1 MDCVMGVPILPK
13 LPEFPGG
20 RDGYRLAIDLRSKL
34 SLVTAEYRPR
44 EGDANLSDSVREQA
58 GFEPCPFESARSY
71 SSIGF
76 SSRTCPNSRRRR
88 YDSGSA
94 GRVHSTAN
102 GRTRRSPTV
111 VPVL

>member
-1 MDCVMGVPILPK
+1 MGVPILPK

-71 SSIGF
+71 
-76 SSRTCPNSRRRR
+76 RVLNQ
-88 YDSGSA
+88 A
-94 GRVHSTAN
+94 GLDRVLLEN
-102 GRTRRSPTV
+102 LP
-111 VPVL
+111 